1 MKNRPKK
8 KLQNQKYQTNEWMNE
23 CNSEKKEA
31 WTFTT
36 MNNDDDVLLLILDD
50 DNEKISKQ
58 QQQNWIISS
67 VDIYSYRKSA

>member
-1 MKNRPKK
+1 MIHNEWKIEQKK
-8 KLQNQKYQTNEWMNE
+8 HCCVFYPKYQTNEWMNE

-36 MNNDDDVLLLILDD
+36 MNNDDDDVLLLILDD

-58 QQQNWIISS
+58 QQ
-67 VDIYSYRKSA
+67 